1 MQHAITH
8 RNIVYRLLPGSRT
21 IASKLAGQAGACRF
35 VWNEMLARNKAEY
48 QTAKANG
55 DTSPSVTFF
64 SLGKQFTGLR
74 QDIPWLSDY
83 SYAMTRYALK
93 YQADAWQKCFKEGAG
108 VPRFKSR
115 HRTTPS
121 FTIPDK
127 IRISGDRIHIPK
139 IGRLQF
145 RRKGGNPYRDGTPVQ
160 AVIRKLGDKWSVTIC
175 YRIEAPE
182 IVDTGIIAGV
192 DMNVRQVAVVTT
204 GGTEEIIETP
214 GTGLLD
220 SKIARTQR
228 RMARQKKA
236 SRRRHKTRLR
246 LHKLQRKRAHI
257 RKDHNHHTSKHIA
270 GQASTVAV
278 EALNTSGMTR
288 SARGTIEAPG
298 RNVKAKSG
306 LNREILATGW
316 HQLKQMLSYK
326 SRVVEINP
334 AYTSQTCHACGVAN
348 KASRTGRSFKC
359 MACGH
364 ADHADLNAA
373 RNILASGVG
382 ASARREALAT
392 ATSMSRET
400 GAMAA

>member
-1 MQHAITH
+1 
-8 RNIVYRLLPGSRT
+8 
-21 IASKLAGQAGACRF
+21 
-35 VWNEMLARNKAEY
+35 
-48 QTAKANG
+48 
-55 DTSPSVTFF
+55 
-64 SLGKQFTGLR
+64 
-74 QDIPWLSDY
+74 
-83 SYAMTRYALK
+83 MTRYALK

-121 FTIPDK
+121 FTIPDTL
-127 IRISGDRIHIPK
+127 RITGDRIHIPK

-160 AVIRKLGDKWSVTIC
+160 AVIRKLGTKWSVTIC

-204 GGTEEIIETP
+204 GGIEEIIETP

-228 RMARQKKA
+228 KMARQKKA

-270 GQASTVAV
+270 GQASTVAL

-359 MACGH
+359 VACGH

-382 ASARREALAT
+382 ASARREAFGLP
-392 ATSMSRET
+392 TSVTRET